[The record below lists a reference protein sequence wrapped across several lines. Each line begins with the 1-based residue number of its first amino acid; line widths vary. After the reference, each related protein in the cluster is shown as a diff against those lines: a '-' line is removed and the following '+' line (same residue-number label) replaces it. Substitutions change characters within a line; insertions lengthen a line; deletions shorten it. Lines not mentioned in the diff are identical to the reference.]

1 MKERK
6 RPESK
11 ESFFFPSLH
20 MQNLPHS
27 SVSHWLGVIL
37 AAILELG
44 SHLSIGG
51 SATFQLTD
59 GTHSKHTRLRPR
71 RARTQTH
78 SNTHTHTWTNTE
90 VHTQSKHIWWPMKAV
105 EKTTWLQWTLYRR
118 VVFHHRA
125 LQYCKHS
132 ISHTIHALVGYTA
145 TLLYVQYAW
154 EISHSVMCKLQS
166 MISCHKTS
174 QGFKRTY

>member
-1 MKERK
+1 MKDRK
-6 RPESK
+6 STEMK
-11 ESFFFPSLH
+11 ESFFFPSFL
-20 MQNLPHS
+20 MQNLLLF

-71 RARTQTH
+71 RARTQTL

-90 VHTQSKHIWWPMKAV
+90 VHTQSKHI
-105 EKTTWLQWTLYRR
+105 
-118 VVFHHRA
+118 
-125 LQYCKHS
+125 
-132 ISHTIHALVGYTA
+132 
-145 TLLYVQYAW
+145 
-154 EISHSVMCKLQS
+154 
-166 MISCHKTS
+166 
-174 QGFKRTY
+174 

>member
-1 MKERK
+1 M
-6 RPESK
+6 K
-11 ESFFFPSLH
+11 ESFFFLSLL
-20 MQNLPHS
+20 MQNLS
-27 SVSHWLGVIL
+27 LFSVSHWLGVIL

-78 SNTHTHTWTNTE
+78 SNTHTYTWTNIE

-105 EKTTWLQWTLYRR
+105 EKTTWLHWTFYRR

-125 LQYCKHS
+125 LQYCKHYF
-132 ISHTIHALVGYTA
+132 SHHTCTGWIHSNLTVGTVCLRDIWY
-145 TLLYVQYAW
+145 LIC
-154 EISHSVMCKLQS
+154 ELQR
-166 MISCHKTS
+166 MLCCHKAS
-174 QGFKRTY
+174 QDFKRMDHHRW